1 VLSGEFDDLLRGTP
15 GALDIAAER
24 FEGRRPA
31 IDVGLGRN
39 MVRFDAAGDPF
50 LHPHPRIADI
60 AEQPISKIS

>member
-1 VLSGEFDDLLRGTP
+1 VLSGEFDDLLCGTP

-39 MVRFDAAGDPF
+39 MVRFDAAGRMAF
-50 LHPHPRIADI
+50 AG
-60 AEQPISKIS
+60 